1 MGRKEHSMTIMD
13 DIRGHVARIQELAR
27 DGEKA
32 AAMAEL
38 AAMRQRMIELGGYSS
53 EGAALAGMMAEQM
66 AALIDEADRMRA
78 SEADISRTLQ
88 ELDAIRPPS

>member
-1 MGRKEHSMTIMD
+1 MTIMD

-53 EGAALAGMMAEQM
+53 
-66 AALIDEADRMRA
+66 
-78 SEADISRTLQ
+78 
-88 ELDAIRPPS
+88 